1 MKTENALLGDMGI
14 MYLDA
19 NISTAMSDTKHLH
32 RLRVAV
38 TTIEVDTI
46 SHSTNAGIYECTD
59 AKDVSFTISN
69 VNQVD

>member
-1 MKTENALLGDMGI
+1 VKTENALLGDMGI

-19 NISTAMSDTKHLH
+19 NISTAMSDTKKQ